1 MKVAIFG
8 AGGAIGH
15 SAADALEQRGV
26 PFRVVGR
33 NRARLESA
41 FGGRRGVEIFPAD
54 LAEPREAEAA
64 ARGADSIVYSVGVP
78 YTRFDLHPKLMRTA
92 IEAATAAQVRRMVVV
107 SSVYSYGVPQTDRV
121 AETHPRDPQAFKG
134 KMRKEQEDVAL
145 EAHRSGLLEMVVVR
159 LPDFYGPHAD
169 QSLGNMI
176 LRAAVDGR
184 AANWLGTADLPHEFL
199 YVPDAGP
206 VIADLATRDDCAGE
220 AWNLGGAGVIRARD
234 FIALAFQAA
243 GRKPKWRTAG
253 KPLLRMMGWFNPL
266 MRELVEMFY
275 LQTRPV
281 ILNDDKLA
289 ARLEN
294 LPRTS
299 YAEGIRHTVDWM
311 RSSNCG
317 S

>member
-15 SAADALEQRGV
+15 SVAAALEQRGV

-33 NRARLESA
+33 DRARLESA
-41 FGGRRGVEIFPAD
+41 FAGTRDVEIFPAN
-54 LAEPREAEAA
+54 LAELREAGAA
-64 ARGADSIVYSVGVP
+64 ARGVDAIVYAVGVP
-78 YTRFDLHPKLMRTA
+78 YTRFDLHPTLMQTA
-92 IEAATAAQVRRMVVV
+92 VEAAAVMKVRRMVVV
-107 SSVYSYGVPQTDRV
+107 SSVYSYGVPQTGRV
-121 AETHPRDPQAFKG
+121 AESHPREPASFKG
-134 KMRKEQEDVAL
+134 KMRKQQEDIAL
-145 EAHRSGLLEMVVVR
+145 GAHRDGLLQTLILR

-176 LRAAVDGR
+176 LRAAADGKT
-184 AANWLGTADLPHEFL
+184 ANWLGPPDLPHEFL

-206 VIADLATRDDCAGE
+206 VIAELASREDCAGE
-220 AWNLGGAGVIRARD
+220 AWNLAGAGIITARD
-234 FIALAFQAA
+234 FIALAYQAA

-253 KPLLRMMGWFNPL
+253 KPVLRVMGWFNPL

-275 LQTRPV
+275 LQATPV
-281 ILNDDKLA
+281 ILTDDKLA
-289 ARLEN
+289 AKLGN

-299 YAEGIRHTVDWM
+299 YGQGIRQTVDWM
-311 RSSNCG
+311 RSAKHG